1 MANAPNANAP
11 TARGTQGIGADSGSA
26 DCEHSKILGVRHRNL
41 PTQLPFR
48 RMSKEVRLSSTASV
62 DRAAGP
68 KRDRHNL
75 STMAQRRLFAQPQ
88 VHRALRRSA
97 SDSMVRCKNSREV
110 AP

>member
-41 PTQLPFR
+41 PTQLSFR
-48 RMSKEVRLSSTASV
+48 RMTKEGRLSSTASV
-62 DRAAGP
+62 DPAPGP

-75 STMAQRRLFAQPQ
+75 SAMAHRPFFSPPQ
-88 VHRALRRSA
+88 FNPPFPPNATA
-97 SDSMVRCKNSREV
+97 SM
-110 AP
+110 